1 MSNLPSD
8 LFIVP
13 LNKLSLSAKNV
24 RKATYDDTKDLE
36 ASIPAHGLMHA
47 LQVEAGKKKG
57 HFEVLAGG
65 RRLTALQRLLERKE
79 IADGYEVVCRL
90 VKGDA
95 LAVSLAENLNRLP
108 MHYADQFA
116 AFAEL
121 IENGKTVEQV
131 SAAFGVSETVIR
143 KRLKLGKVA
152 PVILDAYRQDQI
164 GFEQVTAYALVDEHE
179 RQIAVFTANPRASSN
194 AVRTALT
201 QGEVTA
207 NDKRVRVVTLEAYEA
222 AGGAVRKDLFI
233 EGPNGTF
240 VQDIDLLDKLF
251 ADRISAELDALKA
264 EGWSDAIVF
273 EGDYWRIDDA
283 FKGRVYPQPLE
294 LSEEQQAFLAELD
307 ARLEALHAD
316 AEDTE
321 TPELVQEIEKL
332 EAMRN
337 AIQTEDYTAEDKARF
352 IAILHFSHNGT
363 LVALRGLMKKADGVP
378 AGNAKAAAVD
388 VEGLPNLSA
397 KLLDEMAAVRSA
409 MIAAQLIE
417 NPRIA
422 LGLSVY
428 QMTCNLMLTST
439 SLAAPIDLKSNAK
452 NLSRR
457 VETPAIRPFEKLSSA
472 LVDLHSQL
480 PENPSDWFDH
490 IINLD
495 ANALMAMNAILLAQT
510 LGAGNE
516 YGMAHGDDAAD
527 KIAAMM
533 DVNPADWTSLSEI
546 KIAHRLSKGHLLS
559 LIERHCGKAEAD
571 KLKDLKKAELAERAT
586 VMLDGKWLP
595 PQLNKSLRNEI
606 VHTGRHNLITDLRPI
621 EESHDDGAE
630 KGFGEDMEE
639 DEDHYLEDEAA

>member
-13 LNKLSLSAKNV
+13 LNKLSLSANNV

-79 IADGYEVVCRL
+79 IDEGYEVVCRL
-90 VKGDA
+90 VNGDA

-121 IENGKTVEQV
+121 IENGKTIEQV

-152 PVILDAYRQDQI
+152 PVILDAYRQDEI
-164 GFEQVTAYALVDEHE
+164 GFEQVTAYALVDDHE
-179 RQIAVFTANPRASSN
+179 RQIAVFTVNPRASSN
-194 AVRTALT
+194 VVRSALT

-207 NDKRVRVVTLEAYEA
+207 TDKRVKTIGLAAYEE
-222 AGGAVRKDLFI
+222 AGGAIRKDLFT
-233 EGPNGTF
+233 EGERGIFLLN
-240 VQDIDLLDKLF
+240 VDLLDKLYAEHLTGTL
-251 ADRISAELDALKA
+251 ADLKG
-264 EGWSDAIVF
+264 EGWSDVVLF
-273 EGDYWRIDDA
+273 EGQQWQVAETY
-283 FKGRVYPQPLE
+283 KGRVYPQPLE

-307 ARLEALHAD
+307 AQLEVLHAD
-316 AEDTE
+316 AEDNE
-321 TPELVQEIEKL
+321 TPELAQEIEKL
-332 EAMRN
+332 EAMRK
-337 AIQTEDYTAEDKARF
+337 AIQTEDYTVEDKARS
-352 IAILHFSHNGT
+352 IAVLHVSYDGT
-363 LVALRGLMKKADGVP
+363 LTALRGFMKKADGVP
-378 AGNAKAAAVD
+378 AGNAKAAALD
-388 VEGLPNLSA
+388 AEGLPNLSA

-409 MIAAQLIE
+409 MIAAQMID

-428 QMTCNLMLTST
+428 QMACNLMLTYT
-439 SLAAPIDLKSNAK
+439 SLAAPVDLKSNAK

-457 VETPAIRPFEKLSSA
+457 VETPSIRPFERMSSA
-472 LVDLHSQL
+472 LVELHSKL

-495 ANALMAMNAILLAQT
+495 ADKLMVMNAILLAQSF
-510 LGAGNE
+510 GAGNE

-527 KIAAMM
+527 KIAVMM
-533 DVNPADWTSLSEI
+533 DVKPADWTSLSEI
-546 KIAHRLSKGHLLS
+546 KIAGRLSKSHLLS
-559 LIERHCGKAEAD
+559 LVEKHCGKPEAD

-586 VMLDGKWLP
+586 VLLDGKWLP
-595 PQLNKSLRNEI
+595 PQLNKSLRIELKP
-606 VHTGRHNLITDLRPI
+606 TSRHNLISELRTV
-621 EESHDDGAE
+621 EEARNDDE
-630 KGFGEDMEE
+630 EDGFGEDIEE
-639 DEDHYLEDEAA
+639 DEDSYLEDEAA

>member
-24 RKATYDDTKDLE
+24 RKKSYDETQDLE
-36 ASIPAHGLMHA
+36 ASIPTHGLMHA

-79 IADGYEVVCRL
+79 IEESYEVVCRL
-90 VKGDA
+90 VEGDA

-108 MHYADQFA
+108 MHYADQFQ

-121 IENGKTVEQV
+121 IDNGKTIEQV

-152 PVILDAYRQDQI
+152 PVILDAFRNDEI
-164 GFEQVTAYALVDEHE
+164 GFEQVTAYALADEHE
-179 RQIAVFTANPRASSN
+179 RQIAVFTANPRAGSQT
-194 AVRTALT
+194 VRAALT

-251 ADRISAELDALKA
+251 ADRISAELDMLKA

-273 EGDYWRIDDA
+273 EGDYWRIDEA
-283 FKGRVYPQPLE
+283 YKGRVHPQPLE

-307 ARLEALHAD
+307 AQLEALHAD
-316 AEDTE
+316 AEDNE

-332 EAMRN
+332 EATRD
-337 AIQTEDYTAEDKARF
+337 AIRTEDYTAEDKARS
-352 IAILHFSHNGT
+352 IAILYVYNGT
-363 LVALRGLMKKADGVP
+363 LAVQRGLMKKADGVP
-378 AGNAKAAAVD
+378 AEKGKAPAVD
-388 VEGLPNLSA
+388 AEGLPNLSA

-409 MIAAQLIE
+409 MIASQMIE

-428 QMTCNLMLTST
+428 QMACNLMMTYT
-439 SLAAPIDLKSNAK
+439 SLAAPIDAKVHAK

-457 VETPAIRPFEKLSSA
+457 VETPTIRPFARLASA
-472 LVDLHSQL
+472 LVELHQQL

-495 ANALMAMNAILLAQT
+495 ADKLMAMNAILLAQT

-516 YGMAHGDDAAD
+516 YGLAHGDDAAD

-533 DVNPADWTSLSEI
+533 NVNPADWTSLAEI
-546 KIAHRLSKGHLLS
+546 KIAARLSKGHLLS
-559 LIERHCGKAEAD
+559 LVEKHCGKPEAD

-586 VMLDGKWLP
+586 VLLDGKWLP
-595 PQLNKSLRNEI
+595 PQLNKSLRIELKRTNN
-606 VHTGRHNLITDLRPI
+606 HNLITELKPAGEPQDD
-621 EESHDDGAE
+621 EDDG
-630 KGFGEDMEE
+630 FGDDMEE
-639 DEDHYLEDEAA
+639 DAEDYLEAEAA